1 MTSAVATA
9 ERSNQKWQLRSVV
22 VCVFSYKR
30 TTFLTL
36 HIKLSIRETKLATN
50 IAQHGHTA
58 LSMCDP
64 GKFQKGLCKAR
75 VCGYVF
81 TKNDQLAL
89 LRCRMLLN
97 QTLRTISVQRP
108 FVSNISSYQERVRQF
123 WPMDSL
129 LAAPLNATR
138 SERRLRFGTFTSTTI
153 MAHRKKLI
161 N

>member
-22 VCVFSYKR
+22 VCVFPYKR

-89 LRCRMLLN
+89 PRCRMLLN
-97 QTLRTISVQRP
+97 QTHRPISVQRP
-108 FVSNISSYQERVRQF
+108 FVSCQERVWQF

-129 LAAPLNATR
+129 FAAPLNATR